1 MIEKFAAVSRL
12 VGSEFLDLNHTG
24 KSMVPVSAMISK
36 FAPAASVEHRRT
48 SKSGHWRPALAWCKK
63 PFSEPTADRHDL
75 TMAGATKAQPVSHR
89 LAERLRPNIEGEV
102 LFDAFSRGRY
112 STDASMYQ
120 IEPVGVIVPKTE
132 DDVRVALEIAREE
145 GVSLLPR
152 GGGTSQSGQT
162 VGRSLAIDFT
172 KHLNGIVESDTEAR
186 TAIVQ
191 PGIVLDELNRQLKST
206 GLWFPVDVST
216 SSRATIGGM
225 TGNNSCGTR
234 SIRYGIMRDNV
245 IAIDAILPD
254 GVEAHFGAMADDGRN
269 FPDAAR
275 DLARDL
281 LALGRREAQHI
292 AHAFPEVSR
301 RVGGYLI
308 DALVPSNQPVNLA
321 TLLCGSEGTLAV
333 SRRVQIKLSP
343 QPQNKALGICH
354 FATFRKAMEAAQHV
368 VKLGPVA
375 VEVVD
380 RTLIELARDIA
391 MFRPVM
397 ETYVRGK
404 PDALLLVEFAEDD
417 QAENLRRLDRLD
429 ELMGDLGHPNSVVKV
444 GDAAG
449 QKAVWEVRAS
459 GLNIMMSMKSEGKP
473 VSFIEDCAVPLEYL
487 ADYTE
492 RLTAVFEKHGTK
504 GTWYA
509 HASVGCLHVRPV
521 LNLKLEKD
529 ASTMRAIA
537 EEAFAMVKEYKG
549 SHSGEHGD
557 GLVRS
562 EFHEKM
568 YGRKTVEIF
577 EEVKDRFDPAGI
589 MNPGKIVR
597 ASSMNDRTLFRYK
610 PDYRVPDF
618 QPALDWSAYP
628 GAGGGFQGAVE
639 MCNNNGE
646 CRKHVAGV
654 MCPSFR
660 VTGNERDL
668 TRGRANTL
676 RLAIS
681 GQLGPEAFASDDML
695 ETMQLCVSCKGCRRE
710 CPTGVDMAK
719 MKIEVLAAANKRR
732 GLSLRDRLIAYMPR
746 YAPYAARLAPL
757 MNARN
762 GVPMLA
768 KLMERATGFSAKR
781 PLPRWRR
788 DYFSPSPRLPGE
800 GRGEGPQQPAQ
811 VSAPHPSPLPMEGW
825 GEGTGHVA
833 LFADTFNTYFEPE
846 NLRAA
851 VTVLTHL
858 GYRVTVLAA
867 GASERALC
875 CGRTYL
881 SAGLVDQARA
891 EARRVLAAAAP
902 ILAQGSTVVGLEP
915 SCLLTLRDEFISML
929 PGGEAK
935 RLASRSQLLEEFLAA
950 EVAAGRIKGLIAAH
964 KATVHLH
971 GHCHQKAFGAMPAIQ
986 TALGLVEGLTVQTIE
1001 SSCCG
1006 MAGAFGYAADT
1017 HQASLA
1023 MGELSLLPAVR
1034 KAAPDAL
1041 IAADGFSCRHQIH
1054 DGTGRTALHVSRILC
1069 NAIAQGPA

>member
-1 MIEKFAAVSRL
+1 
-12 VGSEFLDLNHTG
+12 
-24 KSMVPVSAMISK
+24 
-36 FAPAASVEHRRT
+36 
-48 SKSGHWRPALAWCKK
+48 
-63 PFSEPTADRHDL
+63 
-75 TMAGATKAQPVSHR
+75 MAATKAPPVSHR
-89 LAERLRPNIEGEV
+89 LAEHLRRNIEGEV
-102 LFDAFSRGRY
+102 LFDGFSRGRY

-120 IEPVGVIVPKTE
+120 IEPVGVVVPRTE

-145 GVSLLPR
+145 GVTLLPR

-162 VGRSLAIDFT
+162 VGRSLVIDFT
-172 KHLNGIVESDTEAR
+172 KHLNRIIEADTDAR

-191 PGIVLDELNRQLKST
+191 PGIVLDELNRQLRAR

-245 IAIDAILPD
+245 LAIDAILPD
-254 GVEAHFGAMADDGRN
+254 GSEARFAEVGHNLDR
-269 FPDAAR
+269 AATESTDR
-275 DLARDL
+275 AVALFRDL
-281 LALGRREAQHI
+281 LALGRREAEHI

-308 DALVPSNQPVNLA
+308 DALVPTNQPVNLA

-333 SRRVQIKLSP
+333 SRRIQIKLSP
-343 QPQNKALGICH
+343 VPKNKALGICH
-354 FATFRKAMEAAQHV
+354 FATFRKAMEAAQHI

-397 ETYVRGK
+397 EAYVRGK

-444 GDAAG
+444 SDAAG

-473 VSFIEDCAVPLEYL
+473 VSFIEDCAIPLEHL

-492 RLTAVFEKHGTK
+492 RLTAVFEKHGTR

-529 ASTMRAIA
+529 AKTMRAIA

-577 EEVKDRFDPAGI
+577 EEVKDRFDPGGL

-597 ASSMNDRTLFRYK
+597 ASPMNDRTLFRYK
-610 PDYRVPDF
+610 PDYRVADF
-618 QPALDWSAYP
+618 ETALDWSAYP

-646 CRKHVAGV
+646 CRKHAAGV

-681 GQLGPEAFASDDML
+681 GQLGPDAFASDEML
-695 ETMQLCVSCKGCRRE
+695 ETMKLCVSCKGCRRE

-719 MKIEVLAAANKRR
+719 MKIEVLAAANRR
-732 GLSLRDRLIAYMPR
+732 SGLSLRDRLVAYLPR

-757 MNARN
+757 MNLRN
-762 GVPMLA
+762 AVPALA
-768 KLMERATGFSAKR
+768 ALMERATGFSAKR

-788 DYFSPSPRLPGE
+788 DYFDASRAASAPLPL
-800 GRGEGPQQPAQ
+800 RGEGNAVEQGA
-811 VSAPHPSPLPMEGW
+811 SE
-825 GEGTGHVA
+825 VA
-833 LFADTFNTYFEPE
+833 LFADTFNSYFEPD
-846 NLRAA
+846 NLHAA
-851 VTVLTHL
+851 VTVLTRL
-858 GYRVTVLAA
+858 GYRVTLLAA
-867 GASERALC
+867 PAGERSLC

-881 SAGLVDQARA
+881 SAGLVEQARA
-891 EARRVLAAAAP
+891 EARRVLAAAGP
-902 ILAQGSTVVGLEP
+902 ILASGGTVVGLEP
-915 SCLLTLRDEFISML
+915 SCLLTLRDEFIAML
-929 PGGEAK
+929 PGPEAE
-935 RLASRSQLLEEFLAA
+935 RLASRAQLLEEFLAA
-950 EVAAGRIKGLIAAH
+950 EVAAGRIKGPIASSSG
-964 KATVHLH
+964 KVLLH
-971 GHCHQKAFGAMPAIQ
+971 GHCHQKAFGVMPAIQ
-986 TALGLVEGLTVQTIE
+986 TALGLVDGLAVETVE

-1006 MAGAFGYAADT
+1006 MAGAFGYGADT
-1017 HQASLA
+1017 HQASVA

-1034 KAAPDAL
+1034 KAAPEAV

-1054 DGTGRTALHVSRILC
+1054 DGTGRSALHVSRILC
-1069 NAIAQGPA
+1069 DAMDATPSRATR

>member
-1 MIEKFAAVSRL
+1 
-12 VGSEFLDLNHTG
+12 
-24 KSMVPVSAMISK
+24 
-36 FAPAASVEHRRT
+36 
-48 SKSGHWRPALAWCKK
+48 
-63 PFSEPTADRHDL
+63 
-75 TMAGATKAQPVSHR
+75 
-89 LAERLRPNIEGEV
+89 
-102 LFDAFSRGRY
+102 
-112 STDASMYQ
+112 
-120 IEPVGVIVPKTE
+120 
-132 DDVRVALEIAREE
+132 
-145 GVSLLPR
+145 
-152 GGGTSQSGQT
+152 
-162 VGRSLAIDFT
+162 
-172 KHLNGIVESDTEAR
+172 
-186 TAIVQ
+186 
-191 PGIVLDELNRQLKST
+191 
-206 GLWFPVDVST
+206 
-216 SSRATIGGM
+216 
-225 TGNNSCGTR
+225 
-234 SIRYGIMRDNV
+234 
-245 IAIDAILPD
+245 
-254 GVEAHFGAMADDGRN
+254 
-269 FPDAAR
+269 
-275 DLARDL
+275 
-281 LALGRREAQHI
+281 
-292 AHAFPEVSR
+292 
-301 RVGGYLI
+301 
-308 DALVPSNQPVNLA
+308 
-321 TLLCGSEGTLAV
+321 
-333 SRRVQIKLSP
+333 
-343 QPQNKALGICH
+343 
-354 FATFRKAMEAAQHV
+354 
-368 VKLGPVA
+368 
-375 VEVVD
+375 
-380 RTLIELARDIA
+380 
-391 MFRPVM
+391 
-397 ETYVRGK
+397 
-404 PDALLLVEFAEDD
+404 
-417 QAENLRRLDRLD
+417 
-429 ELMGDLGHPNSVVKV
+429 
-444 GDAAG
+444 
-449 QKAVWEVRAS
+449 
-459 GLNIMMSMKSEGKP
+459 
-473 VSFIEDCAVPLEYL
+473 
-487 ADYTE
+487 
-492 RLTAVFEKHGTK
+492 
-504 GTWYA
+504 
-509 HASVGCLHVRPV
+509 VRPV

-529 ASTMRAIA
+529 AKTMRAIA
-537 EEAFAMVKEYKG
+537 EEAFAMVREYKG

-577 EEVKDRFDPAGI
+577 EEVKDRFDPTDL

-610 PDYRVPDF
+610 PDYRVPEF
-618 QPALDWSAYP
+618 ETALDWSAYP

-646 CRKHVAGV
+646 CRKHTAGV

-681 GQLGPEAFASDDML
+681 GQLGVDALCSDDML
-695 ETMQLCVSCKGCRRE
+695 ETMKLCVSCKGCRRE

-768 KLMERATGFSAKR
+768 SLMERATGFSAKR

-788 DYFSPSPRLPGE
+788 DYFSPSPRKRE
-800 GRGEGPQQPAQ
+800 PQLPAQ
-811 VSAPHPSPLPMEGW
+811 VSAPHPSPLPSRWKRAFGTMKEW

-846 NLRAA
+846 NLHAA
-851 VTVLTHL
+851 VTVLTRL
-858 GYRVTVLAA
+858 GYRVQVLAA
-867 GASERALC
+867 RARERALC

-902 ILAQGSTVVGLEP
+902 ILAQGGTVVGLEP

-929 PGGEAK
+929 PGEEAE
-935 RLASRSQLLEEFLAA
+935 RLATRSQLLEEFLAA
-950 EVAAGRIKGLIAAH
+950 EVAAGRIKGPIAAR

-986 TALGLVEGLTVQTIE
+986 TALGLVEGLTVQAIE

-1054 DGTGRTALHVSRILC
+1054 DGTGRTALHVARVLRQ
-1069 NAIAQGPA
+1069 AMTGAGAAAPVHR